1 MLATILSVQP
11 RTSSGSGKTR
21 EEVIEDL
28 ANFIQQR
35 TPKVFDPEDIFSR
48 YPTEYNESMNTVLY
62 QEVVRYNRL
71 LSVMFTSLI
80 NVKKALKGTLV
91 MSEDLENLSNSLYDN
106 NVPLMWAEKGFLSL
120 KLLAS
125 WVIDLN
131 DRIKFIQEWID
142 NGTPNLYWLS
152 GFFFP

>member
-106 NVPLMWAEKGFLSL
+106 NVPLMYLY
-120 KLLAS
+120 
-125 WVIDLN
+125 
-131 DRIKFIQEWID
+131 FI
-142 NGTPNLYWLS
+142 
-152 GFFFP
+152 